1 MSLHAENHAF
11 RATPTGES
19 HAHEASTAMSNQ
31 SWGAQGLHD
40 MRQLNMGAS
49 KSQDLLPPGMPS
61 AASLFPH
68 EGEQNHVIM
77 MAGPANDNVKPEAPP
92 KVYPISP
99 TGKMWV
105 VPIDSLPPGGQLWIS
120 QKGVTVLTPEQV
132 P

>member
-1 MSLHAENHAF
+1 MSLHADHQAF
-11 RATPTGES
+11 RAAPTGDS
-19 HAHEASTAMSNQ
+19 SGHDAATAMSHQ

-40 MRQLNMGAS
+40 MRQLNLGAAGS
-49 KSQDLLPPGMPS
+49 RDALPAGMPS
-61 AASLFPH
+61 ADSLFS
-68 EGEQNHVIM
+68 QNGDRIETAM
-77 MAGPANDNVKPEAPP
+77 MSGPANDNVKPEAPP